1 MLAKK
6 QAALSR
12 AVGEAE
18 QKQIRSEYDKQ
29 EYDIEYEVDH
39 KPMEMHMSLGVSCE
53 CSRSRS
59 RSPTAHPPLTHRS
72 HCCSRRQFL
81 EQMSTVAMTLSA
93 MSFFTAR
100 TRLSSG
106 PVEG

>member
-72 HCCSRRQFL
+72 PTAHTVVRADNFL
-81 EQMSTVAMTLSA
+81 SK
-93 MSFFTAR
+93 
-100 TRLSSG
+100 
-106 PVEG
+106 

>member
-18 QKQIRSEYDKQ
+18 QKQIRADFDKQ

-39 KPMEMHMSLGVSCE
+39 EPMEMHMSLGVSCE

-59 RSPTAHPPLTHRS
+59 PTAHPPLTHHS

-93 MSFFTAR
+93 MSFCTAR